1 MNETASTARP
11 VGTDDPYRRLPFSG
25 LSGRILLFNV
35 IGLALLVGGILYV
48 NQFRSGLIETRLSA
62 LESEAVLLAGA
73 LGETA
78 TGGPETTGVEIDIA
92 APLLRRLTVG
102 QDSRVRMFRRDGSL
116 ALDSRELLPAA
127 SVVVEELPAPGETAD
142 GRGLK
147 ALWDDSR
154 TWLIRTIS
162 SEPEYPPYTESYNQ
176 TAADY
181 PETLIALEGETGS
194 AVREREDGTLVLTVA
209 VPVQRLRRV
218 LGAIL
223 VSIETTEIEEVA
235 RQERTAILEIFMVAL
250 AVTALLSI
258 FLASNIARPVSR
270 LAAFAHTVRQGRGR
284 QAKAPDFS
292 NRRDEVGDLSRAL
305 SDMTEA
311 LYRRIDSIEAF
322 AADVSHEFKNP
333 ITSLRSAIETME
345 RTENPDHK
353 ERLMQIIKEDLG
365 RLDRL
370 ISDISNASRLD
381 AELLRADMQPVDVPQ
396 MMEAIMSMYQVP
408 DPDSDSEAV
417 PRFQLNITGGGLMV
431 PGIESYL
438 GQVFRNLIDNAISF
452 SPKNGLIEIGVNRDR
467 EHVTIDVSD
476 QGPGIDEDK
485 LKTIFDRFYS
495 ERPKDEPFGTHSG
508 LGLNICRQIIAAHN
522 GEIVAENRYGP
533 QGPGGLRQGA
543 RFVVTLPAATPR
555 QKAAGGAR

>member
-1 MNETASTARP
+1 MSKHEGSAPTAPA
-11 VGTDDPYRRLPFSG
+11 DDPYRRLPFSG

-62 LESEAVLLAGA
+62 LEAEAILLAGA

-78 TGGPETTGVEIDIA
+78 TGGPETTSVDIEMA

-102 QDSRVRMFRRDGSL
+102 QESRVRMFRPDGSL

-127 SVVVEELPAPGETAD
+127 SVVTEALPAPGEEEN
-142 GRGLK
+142 GMGLRNI
-147 ALWDDSR
+147 WDAVR

-162 SEPEYPPYTESYNQ
+162 SEPEYPPYLESYNQ

-181 PETLIALEGETGS
+181 PETLLALDGDPGR
-194 AVREREDGTLVLTVA
+194 AVREQADGSLVLTVA

-235 RQERTAILEIFMVAL
+235 RQERTAILEIFLVAL
-250 AVTALLSI
+250 AVTALLSV

-284 QAKAPDFS
+284 ETQPPDFS

-305 SDMTEA
+305 GDMTQA

-333 ITSLRSAIETME
+333 ITSLRSAVETME
-345 RTENPDHK
+345 RTDNPEHK
-353 ERLMQIIKEDLG
+353 QRLMEIVKEDLG

-381 AELLRADMQPVDVPQ
+381 AELLRAEMRPIDVPR
-396 MMEAIMSMYQVP
+396 MMQAIVSIYRGP
-408 DPDSDSEAV
+408 EPDSGPELRLDVE
-417 PRFQLNITGGGLMV
+417 GDGLIV
-431 PGIESYL
+431 PGIESHL

-452 SPKNGLIEIGVNRDR
+452 SPKDGVIEIGVRGTRD
-467 EHVTIDVSD
+467 HVVVEIRD

-485 LKTIFDRFYS
+485 LTKIFDRFYS

-508 LGLNICRQIIAAHN
+508 LGLNICGQIIAAHN
-522 GEIVAENRYGP
+522 GEIHAENRYGP
-533 QGPGGLRQGA
+533 AGLNGPRQGA
-543 RFVVTLPAATPR
+543 IFVVELPTATRPR
-555 QKAAGGAR
+555 SSGGNR